1 MVDPGNRVIRWSRLF
16 SAELPPS
23 PFELQT
29 LSTAALFTSF
39 VAALQTKDVGWTNQA
54 SWWPSAVTV
63 AIPKPALV
71 DPTSLSATAGALASE
86 LRGRVGKAS
95 GKQDAITVEP
105 EDRFPGRAAQ
115 RAVAVARYDDDRGKV
130 ITARIRVTVVQ
141 IHPMA
146 HLAWFELLH
155 ERSTQQ
161 TVEALAKAYESIW
174 VA

>member
-1 MVDPGNRVIRWSRLF
+1 DGL
-16 SAELPPS
+16 
-23 PFELQT
+23 
-29 LSTAALFTSF
+29 
-39 VAALQTKDVGWTNQA
+39 
-54 SWWPSAVTV
+54 
-63 AIPKPALV
+63 
-71 DPTSLSATAGALASE
+71 GACL
-86 LRGRVGKAS
+86 GHCP
-95 GKQDAITVEP
+95 QDAITIEP

-161 TVEALAKAYESIW
+161 TAEALAKAYESIW